1 MQKAYLDTLSID
13 YFKNKEKFLLDI
25 FSSTL
30 ENLRK
35 SENWPIDFAARY
47 SADTE
52 KVLFDW
58 LVKNKHTKLLSL
70 KKEQE
75 ERTSSIAAAYAS
87 KPN

>member
-25 FSSTL
+25 FSSTM
-30 ENLRK
+30 ESLRK
-35 SENWPIDFAARY
+35 TENFAARY

-70 KKEQE
+70 KKKQE
-75 ERTSSIAAAYAS
+75 ERTSSNAAA
-87 KPN
+87 